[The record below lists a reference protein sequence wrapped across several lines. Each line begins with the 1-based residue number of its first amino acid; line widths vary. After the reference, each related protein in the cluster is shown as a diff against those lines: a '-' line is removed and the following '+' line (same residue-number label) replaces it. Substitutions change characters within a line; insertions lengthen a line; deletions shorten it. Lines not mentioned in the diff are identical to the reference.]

1 METPEL
7 VNAYLQ
13 ALDRI
18 DATDTLIAIAEK

>member
-7 VNAYLQ
+7 VNAYEKT
-13 ALDRI
+13 LDKL